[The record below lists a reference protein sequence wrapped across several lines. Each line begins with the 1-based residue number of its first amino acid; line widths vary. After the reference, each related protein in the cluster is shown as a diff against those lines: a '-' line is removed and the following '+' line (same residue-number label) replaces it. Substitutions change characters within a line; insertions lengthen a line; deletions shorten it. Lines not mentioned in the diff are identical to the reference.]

1 MYLRILKQSQLLQR
15 FIKTACVIDHF
26 KMLQGP
32 NEKII
37 QKQVII
43 QEYVM
48 PNWRQQLVANKVSSQ
63 LVAYIHMLHVYLLC
77 IFGILCVLNSLNM
90 FALSMVVSCEISA
103 KYDSEEKGC

>member
-63 LVAYIHMLHVYLLC
+63 LVAYIQMLHVY
-77 IFGILCVLNSLNM
+77 CVYLAS
-90 FALSMVVSCEISA
+90 FV
-103 KYDSEEKGC
+103 Y